1 MKVTVFNGSPAAA
14 QSATHVMAD
23 AFLRGAARAGAEV
36 KKFSS
41 RRKTSASVRAASPVG
56 SKRQGAA
63 LFKMTWRI

>member
-36 KKFSS
+36 EEIFLAEKNIRQLPDGQFFSGS
-41 RRKTSASVRAASPVG
+41 GAVRI
-56 SKRQGAA
+56 
-63 LFKMTWRI
+63 L

>member
-36 KKFSS
+36 E
-41 RRKTSASVRAASPVG
+41 
-56 SKRQGAA
+56 
-63 LFKMTWRI
+63 